1 MTRRLN
7 GEGTVYKRADGRWEA
22 AVYVLRPDG
31 GRERRSVYGRTRQDV
46 TDKRLALLAQV
57 AAGVPAAATSWTVS
71 AYAEHW
77 LSTAGEHALRPATLS
92 SYRWILKR
100 YVLPEL
106 GKYRLSRLTPAHVRQ
121 MLSRLRRTA
130 CPRGVRSWHI
140 RCCGRCWARQSV
152 SR

>member
-1 MTRRLN
+1 MRRRLN

-31 GRERRSVYGRTRQDV
+31 GRERRRVYGHTRQDV

-57 AAGVPAAATSWTVS
+57 AAGIPAAATSWTVAS
-71 AYAEHW
+71 YVEHW
-77 LSTAGEHALRPATLS
+77 LSTTGEQSLRPATLS

-106 GKYRLSRLTPAHVRQ
+106 GKHRLARLTPAHVRQ
-121 MLSRLRRTA
+121 MLSRLQA
-130 CPRGVRSWHI
+130 EGLSARSAQLAHSVLAFGA
-140 RCCGRCWARQSV
+140 GRSDA
-152 SR
+152 